1 MLAELELSQFNRQEL
16 GLSAGGIR
24 ITTDALQTTRA
35 RRKDLNGTAVALCTQ
50 HIFHLEDVFLLF
62 EAYLGGDVRACDG
75 KGTGFSAT
83 GIGLQHC
90 TAVSGM
96 QNGVDRF
103 DRNGRG
109 KRCVARIVVH
119 VANVVFTGNGHAF
132 FEKVFVHVHQAAARK
147 NLFEVIVLELLKA
160 CTAGDEDGFDV

>member
-75 KGTGFSAT
+75 KGAGFSACLLYT
-83 GIGLQHC
+83 
-90 TAVSGM
+90 S
-96 QNGVDRF
+96 D
-103 DRNGRG
+103 
-109 KRCVARIVVH
+109 
-119 VANVVFTGNGHAF
+119 
-132 FEKVFVHVHQAAARK
+132 AA
-147 NLFEVIVLELLKA
+147 
-160 CTAGDEDGFDV
+160 DD